1 MKKFLLPI
9 IILIPLFLNGTGLL
23 AQTGGIS
30 PERIQ
35 AEMDLTDRLIEQAQD
50 QINAT
55 DNPAGMAFLE
65 QAVSSQDIAKA
76 AFAEAQYLKARQF
89 TLLAR
94 DLVRRALRTNP
105 TSEQN
110 DDRVLRRLER
120 AGDKLDRAGEL
131 LAESDSQNL
140 QAIYDAARE
149 NLRRAWDFYNAK
161 QYAPAIKLARQVE
174 MTADRI
180 NISIDNQSAST
191 ANYERRLEAVRD
203 AISQAWEMLT
213 ECNSAD
219 ARALLE
225 QAEKGLALAEQL
237 AANGRIP
244 AAMQSLQRA
253 RELAIRA
260 TRECRGP
267 DVMTARYQRL
277 VSQLEQLKEQSPSFT
292 GETKDAV
299 DRLLVQADK
308 QLALAQGF
316 IQSNEF
322 EKAAAALQAAQLAL
336 RQAEAYILQTK

>member
-1 MKKFLLPI
+1 
-9 IILIPLFLNGTGLL
+9 
-23 AQTGGIS
+23 
-30 PERIQ
+30 
-35 AEMDLTDRLIEQAQD
+35 
-50 QINAT
+50 
-55 DNPAGMAFLE
+55 
-65 QAVSSQDIAKA
+65 
-76 AFAEAQYLKARQF
+76 
-89 TLLAR
+89 LLAR

-299 DRLLVQADK
+299 DRLLVQADE